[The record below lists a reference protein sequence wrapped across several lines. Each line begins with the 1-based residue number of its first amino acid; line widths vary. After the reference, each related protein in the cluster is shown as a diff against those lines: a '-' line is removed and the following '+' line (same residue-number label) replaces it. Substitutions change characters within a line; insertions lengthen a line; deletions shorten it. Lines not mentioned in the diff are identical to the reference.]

1 MWRLLMMFFMLKKL
15 KLFEGN
21 GRHMHEISVEE
32 ACAIWGDGH
41 TQEISLY
48 PSSLILLLIC
58 Q

>member
-1 MWRLLMMFFMLKKL
+1 MLKKL

-41 TQEISLY
+41 AWNFFVSKFINLAIDL
-48 PSSLILLLIC
+48 PVNRINKI
-58 Q
+58 

>member
-1 MWRLLMMFFMLKKL
+1 MMFFMLKKL